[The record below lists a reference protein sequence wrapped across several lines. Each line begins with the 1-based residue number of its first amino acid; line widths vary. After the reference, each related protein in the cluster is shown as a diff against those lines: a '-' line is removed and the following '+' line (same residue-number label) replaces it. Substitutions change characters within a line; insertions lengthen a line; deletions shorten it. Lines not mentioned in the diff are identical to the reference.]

1 MKLILLIFILIFIIP
16 IFSILFYLFP
26 IDLEIWKHLNSTV
39 LSTYIWNSMI
49 LCLSV
54 GLITLLYGVSLAW
67 LITFYQF
74 PLKKFLE
81 WAIILPFVFP
91 SYILA
96 YIYYSH
102 KDKFIELNSYIAAI
116 FIMSLSFYPYVY
128 LFSRNAF
135 AEISP
140 NLINAARIFQKSE
153 LKTFW
158 KIIFPLSQPAI
169 FSGTI
174 LVCIEVLGDFGTVDF
189 FSIDTLAT
197 GIYRTWFGLGSIKG
211 AIQISLTLFSI
222 IALAIFI
229 DQYLKRKKKFYQ
241 NQFLNAKKSAKK
253 LNLIYSLLAIFYCT
267 FPILIAFV
275 IPISILLYNTFQIG
289 FKNFDKEFF
298 EIIFRS
304 FFISFSGAI
313 ICIILGF
320 TFSYSSQIK
329 LNKLINIFPKFI
341 SLGYAIPGSI
351 LSIIVLSN
359 LKNLDEFILYLSMNI
374 FKNENINNIFTSS
387 IIALYFAYSIKFSAI
402 SFNNSESAM
411 KRVSPNLFW
420 ASKILGYSNKNT
432 AVKIYF
438 PLVKS
443 SLITSFILIF
453 LDILKELPATMILRP
468 FNFETVAI
476 KTYNLASDERLK
488 ESSPYALIIVI
499 LGIFALYFITKFN
512 IYRLKENKDE

>member
-189 FSIDTLAT
+189 FL
-197 GIYRTWFGLGSIKG
+197 
-211 AIQISLTLFSI
+211 
-222 IALAIFI
+222 
-229 DQYLKRKKKFYQ
+229 
-241 NQFLNAKKSAKK
+241 
-253 LNLIYSLLAIFYCT
+253 
-267 FPILIAFV
+267 
-275 IPISILLYNTFQIG
+275 
-289 FKNFDKEFF
+289 
-298 EIIFRS
+298 
-304 FFISFSGAI
+304 
-313 ICIILGF
+313 
-320 TFSYSSQIK
+320 
-329 LNKLINIFPKFI
+329 
-341 SLGYAIPGSI
+341 
-351 LSIIVLSN
+351 
-359 LKNLDEFILYLSMNI
+359 
-374 FKNENINNIFTSS
+374 
-387 IIALYFAYSIKFSAI
+387 
-402 SFNNSESAM
+402 
-411 KRVSPNLFW
+411 
-420 ASKILGYSNKNT
+420 
-432 AVKIYF
+432 
-438 PLVKS
+438 
-443 SLITSFILIF
+443 
-453 LDILKELPATMILRP
+453 
-468 FNFETVAI
+468 
-476 KTYNLASDERLK
+476 
-488 ESSPYALIIVI
+488 
-499 LGIFALYFITKFN
+499 
-512 IYRLKENKDE
+512 